1 MNSFII
7 RSMTIAVTLLIIAV
21 LSVILISILQFR
33 EIRETNSIITR
44 NEENRYL
51 MQQLLLSMLDNETG
65 ARGYVITGKEDF
77 LEPLKKSELSLQK
90 FRNELS
96 SKTINPVLASL
107 LKDSLSPLIDKRIA
121 FSRQMVSLRKEGKED
136 EVRMLVLG
144 GKGKHYTDEFRRI
157 SDKMNNIRSGILNK
171 ERKNNEQ
178 SIYRLNLFLYITL
191 GFIFIL
197 SVINFREIIRFSNKQ
212 KAVEA
217 ELKRS
222 KEVFSTLF
230 YKSPVM
236 KLIFEPSEIRI
247 LDVNDSFCN
256 FFGFTKDELIGKTT
270 AETGLRIP
278 SPLREEVIR
287 KMQAGELVRNI
298 EGQIKTNKGEQKWVS
313 INLDRVSIQNND
325 RIIGSYVDITQQK
338 TQQEIIANH
347 NRELEERVFEKTR
360 ELVKNEEELRLLNET
375 LERKVLERTAQLE
388 KANKEMEA
396 FSYSVSH
403 DLRAP
408 LRGIIGFTNIIEE
421 DYGSKMEEE
430 EKRLFTII
438 KNNTQKMGSLID
450 DLLAFSRLGRKELT
464 RTDVDMQT
472 MVQEVVTEL
481 DKNLTNNIEWLIN
494 PLPPAVADYTTI
506 KQVWSNLIGNAIK
519 YSSKNDHPKIE
530 VGSFEKDNKQV
541 YFIKDNGVGFDPR
554 YKDKL
559 FRVFQRL
566 HSENE
571 FEGTGIGL
579 ALSDK
584 IITRHGGSIW
594 AEGDINK
601 GASFYF
607 TLL

>member
-1 MNSFII
+1 MNSFIN
-7 RSMTIAVTLLIIAV
+7 RSMTVAVTLLIIAV

-33 EIRETNSIITR
+33 KIRETNSIIIR

-51 MQQLLLSMLDNETG
+51 MQQLLLSVLDNETG
-65 ARGYVITGKEDF
+65 ARGYVITGKEEF
-77 LEPLKKSELSLQK
+77 LQPLRNSELSLLK

-96 SKTINPVLASL
+96 IKTINPLLAGL
-107 LKDSLSPLIDKRIA
+107 LKDSLSPLIHKRME
-121 FSRQMVSLRKEGKED
+121 FSRQMVSLRKENNLDK
-136 EVRMLVLG
+136 VRALVVG
-144 GKGKHYTDEFRRI
+144 GEGKHYTDELRRI
-157 SDKMNNIRSGILNK
+157 SEKMNDIRTGILNDQ
-171 ERKNNEQ
+171 RKINEQ

-197 SVINFREIIRFSNKQ
+197 SIVNFREIIRFANKQ
-212 KAVEA
+212 KETEA
-217 ELKRS
+217 ELKKG

-230 YKSPVM
+230 YKSAVM

-247 LDVNDSFCN
+247 LDVNESFCS
-256 FFGFTKDELIGKTT
+256 FFGYSKEDLIGKTT
-270 AETGLRIP
+270 SEAGILIP
-278 SPLREEVIR
+278 SPLREQVLEKFAINGSIR
-287 KMQAGELVRNI
+287 NVESQFKTQRGEL
-298 EGQIKTNKGEQKWVS
+298 KWIS
-313 INLDRVSIQNND
+313 INLDKVDVLNHHW
-325 RIIGSYVDITQQK
+325 IIGSYIDITDLK
-338 TQQEIIANH
+338 KQQEIIATH

-360 ELVKNEEELRLLNET
+360 ELIKNEEELKALNET

-388 KANKEMEA
+388 NANKEMEA

-408 LRGIIGFTNIIEE
+408 LRGIIGFANIIEE
-421 DYGSKMEEE
+421 DYGNKMEQE

-438 KNNTQKMGSLID
+438 KNNTQKMGNLID

-464 RTDVDMQT
+464 RTDVDMDAIVKETVNEADQKLAGK
-472 MVQEVVTEL
+472 V
-481 DKNLTNNIEWLIN
+481 EWILN
-494 PLPPAVADYTTI
+494 PLPPAVADYSTI
-506 KQVWSNLIGNAIK
+506 KQVWNNLIGNAVK
-519 YSSKNDHPKIE
+519 YSSKTAHPKIE
-530 VGSFEKDNKQV
+530 IGSFEEDNKKV
-541 YFIKDNGVGFDPR
+541 YFIKDNGVGFDPK

-594 AEGDINK
+594 ADGDINK

-607 TLL
+607 TLS